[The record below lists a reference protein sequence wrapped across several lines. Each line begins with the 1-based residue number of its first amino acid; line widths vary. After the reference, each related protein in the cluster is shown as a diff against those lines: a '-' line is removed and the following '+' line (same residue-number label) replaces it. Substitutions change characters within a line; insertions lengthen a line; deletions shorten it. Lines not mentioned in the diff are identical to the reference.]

1 MMRCNLFPRTCRTGR
16 VLPALRGACWG
27 VVLALTAIA
36 LAGCGSEGFEV
47 VPVSGTVTLDG
58 QPLAGASVSF
68 QPTGSAATPGPGSTA
83 VTDAGGRY
91 VLKTAETAQRTGAV
105 VGNHVV
111 RISAAQD
118 QRAADDDSQRPAAKD
133 PVPAQYRDQ
142 GVPFTVPAG
151 GTDKADF
158 PLTSK

>member
-1 MMRCNLFPRTCRTGR
+1 MIRCHLFPR
-16 VLPALRGACWG
+16 ACWSVCG
-27 VVLALTAIA
+27 VPAGRAVCWTVALALTAIG
-36 LAGCGSEGFEV
+36 LVGCGSEGFEL

-68 QPTGSAATPGPGSTA
+68 QPTGGGATPGPGSSA
-83 VTDAGGRY
+83 VTDASGKFQ
-91 VLKTAETAQRTGAV
+91 LKTSEATQRTGAV
-105 VGNHVV
+105 AGSHAV

-118 QRAADDDSQRPAAKD
+118 QRDASDDTQHPPAKD
-133 PVPAQYRDQ
+133 PVPAQYRE

-158 PLTSK
+158 DLKSK

>member
-1 MMRCNLFPRTCRTGR
+1 MTHSPLAPRVFRLVSTP
-16 VLPALRGACWG
+16 PAFRAACAT
-27 VVLALTAIA
+27 VVFVLAVIS
-36 LAGCGSEGFEV
+36 LAGCGSGGFKL

-68 QPTGSAATPGPGSTA
+68 QPTGSGATPGPGSTA
-83 VTDAGGRY
+83 VTDASGKY
-91 VLKTAETAQRTGAV
+91 VLKTAETVQRTGAV

-118 QRAADDDSQRPAAKD
+118 QRAADDDTQRPAAKD
-133 PVPAQYRDQ
+133 PVPAPYRDQ

-158 PLTSK
+158 QLTSK